1 MEKTL
6 VIDGKEVTFKGTGG
20 LPIRYKAQFGKDYFS
35 EIAKMGS
42 GKKVDAGQIDMEV
55 FYNLAYVMA
64 KTADKSI
71 PSPLEWFDS
80 FDSFPIMEIM
90 PEIQEILLHVMQ
102 TTKKK

>member
-6 VIDGKEVTFKGTGG
+6 VIDGKEVTFKGSGG

-35 EIAKMGS
+35 EIAKMSS
-42 GKKVDAGQIDMEV
+42 GKAVKAEQIDMEV
-55 FYNLAYVMA
+55 FYNLAWVMA